1 MAKQKKNS
9 NYNNEKRL
17 AKEEQKAE
25 QKRKEKQ
32 QKNLKLGLIIGGAVL
47 AVVLVILGILFAVG
61 AFDYSP
67 EVTSHASF
75 TFSDGSSVHIE
86 LYGHDAP
93 KTVES
98 FTTLCNSGY
107 FEGMSV
113 RELMNGLL
121 TVGSVNA
128 DGGDKGV
135 KGEFKENGVDNKI
148 PMKKGYVILNRG
160 SGADSGY
167 GQFGI
172 LTKNNSS
179 LFGKYA
185 AFGKVTDMSV
195 IDSMI
200 KKLDVGANGAIA
212 EATAP
217 RIVSVSV
224 HSADSHS
231 H

>member
-9 NYNNEKRL
+9 NYNPEKKR
-17 AKEEQKAE
+17 AAEEQKAE
-25 QKRKEKQ
+25 QKRKEQQ
-32 QKNLKLGLIIGGAVL
+32 QKNIKLVAIFGGGALGVI
-47 AVVLVILGILFAVG
+47 AIILVILLAVG

-93 KTVES
+93 KTVEN
-98 FTTLCNSGY
+98 FVALCNSQY

-113 RELMNGLL
+113 RELLNGLL
-121 TVGSVNA
+121 TVGSANA
-128 DGGDKGV
+128 DGGDKGI
-135 KGEFKENGVDNKI
+135 KGEFSENGVTNKI
-148 PMKKGYVILNRG
+148 PTKKGYVILNRG
-160 SGADSGY
+160 SNFDSGY

-179 LFGKYA
+179 LSGKYA
-185 AFGKVTDMSV
+185 VFGRVTDMSV
-195 IDSMI
+195 IDNMI
-200 KKLDVGANGAIA
+200 KNLDVNSNGHIS

-217 RIVSVSV
+217 RITLVSV
-224 HSADSHS
+224 HSSDSHD